1 MTIQVNPNSI
11 KSEIRSSLI
20 NNKVNACPMA
30 IRVAWHSSGTYN
42 KHNNTGGSDGGT
54 MRFALE
60 SNDKANAGL
69 SIIRDMLHPV
79 QINNPTISSADLWT
93 AAGAAAVSFCGG
105 PEIFIIKH
113 RYIRTDAPDESFCP
127 PNGLIPDASQ
137 GAAHLRE
144 MFYRMSMNDQEIV
157 ALSGAHTLGRCHLTR
172 SGYDGPWTKSAL
184 SFNNEYFKNLMDLEW
199 YVVYLVYSVYNA

>member
-105 PEIFIIKH
+105 PEIH
-113 RYIRTDAPDESFCP
+113 Y
-127 PNGLIPDASQ
+127 
-137 GAAHLRE
+137 
-144 MFYRMSMNDQEIV
+144 
-157 ALSGAHTLGRCHLTR
+157 
-172 SGYDGPWTKSAL
+172 
-184 SFNNEYFKNLMDLEW
+184 
-199 YVVYLVYSVYNA
+199 